1 MGYYPAGTRIR
12 CASLGNAFVQPL
24 RELAADSAHEECH
37 VNYPPSRRDTSAAA
51 CRCTPGGPF
60 PIALLLSATPPP
72 RRGFWGRLF
81 LTFLV
86 LAMGGS
92 FFLNLILLSLCA
104 SLLGDGTPRVQEK
117 FVSHDKNAEDKVVI
131 LPIEGVILENEDGF
145 VKRAID
151 TAMKDEHVKAVVLR
165 VDSPGGS
172 VSGSDY
178 LYHHLCRLRENEKKI
193 PIVVS
198 MGSIAASG
206 GYYVSMAVGH
216 EPNTIF
222 AEPTCF
228 TGSIGVIIPHYN
240 VAGFMEE
247 HGLVDDSIAS
257 HKLKKMGSLTKAMT
271 PEEKKI
277 FQSLVNDSFEQFK
290 EVVRSGRS
298 EFEKDPKKLDALAT
312 GQIYTADQAR
322 RARKASVDK
331 IGFLEDAVERAI
343 ELARL
348 DSTKVK
354 VVRYKPEA
362 GLGSIFLG
370 GQSSK
375 SESAELKAL
384 LEMTTPKAY
393 YLASWLPG
401 LAAAAK

>member
-1 MGYYPAGTRIR
+1 MSTTPHYEGMPPPQSAFAPQSAPPGVPYYYP
-12 CASLGNAFVQPL
+12 P
-24 RELAADSAHEECH
+24 
-37 VNYPPSRRDTSAAA
+37 
-51 CRCTPGGPF
+51 
-60 PIALLLSATPPP
+60 PPP
-72 RRGFWGRLF
+72 RRGFWGKLF
-81 LTFLV
+81 LTIFV
-86 LAMGGS
+86 MAVGGS
-92 FFLNLILLSLCA
+92 FFLNLILLAVSA
-104 SLLGDGTPRVQEK
+104 SMLGDGTPRVQEK
-117 FVSHDKNAEDKVVI
+117 FVSRDKNAEDKIVI
-131 LPIEGVILENEDGF
+131 LPIEGVILESEDGF

-178 LYHHLCRLRENEKKI
+178 IYHHLRQLAETKKI

-216 EPNTIF
+216 EPNTLF

-247 HGLVDDSIAS
+247 HGLTDDSIAS
-257 HKLKKMGSLTKAMT
+257 HDLKKMGSITKAMT
-271 PEEKKI
+271 PEEKGI
-277 FQSLVNDSFEQFK
+277 FEALVKDSFEQFK
-290 EVVRSGRS
+290 NIIRSGRS
-298 EFEKDPKKLDALAT
+298 EFEKNPDKLNVLAT
-312 GQIYTADQAR
+312 GQIYSADQAVKNGLIDKTGYLEN
-322 RARKASVDK
+322 AVD
-331 IGFLEDAVERAI
+331 RAI

-348 DSTKVK
+348 DGKKFK

-362 GLGSIFLG
+362 GLRSILLG
-370 GQSSK
+370 GQSDRA
-375 SESAELKAL
+375 ESLDLKAL

-401 LAAAAK
+401 LAGAAK

>member
-1 MGYYPAGTRIR
+1 V
-12 CASLGNAFVQPL
+12 LNL
-24 RELAADSAHEECH
+24 
-37 VNYPPSRRDTSAAA
+37 
-51 CRCTPGGPF
+51 
-60 PIALLLSATPPP
+60 ALLA
-72 RRGFWGRLF
+72 
-81 LTFLV
+81 LT
-86 LAMGGS
+86 
-92 FFLNLILLSLCA
+92 A
-104 SLLGDGTPRVQEK
+104 SLLGDNTVRVQER
-117 FVSHDKNAEDKVVI
+117 FVSHEKSAEDKVVI
-131 LPIEGVILENEDGF
+131 LPIEGLILESEDGF
-145 VKRAID
+145 VRRAID

-178 LYHHLCRLRENEKKI
+178 LYHHLRKLVEEKKV

-216 EPNTIF
+216 ESNTIF

-240 VAGFMEE
+240 VAGFMQE

-257 HKLKKMGSLTKAMT
+257 HQLKEMGSITKPMT

-277 FQSLVNDSFEQFK
+277 FEALIKDSFDQFK
-290 EVVRSGRS
+290 TIIRSGRS
-298 EFEKDPKKLDALAT
+298 RFAKNPEELNALAT
-312 GQIYTADQAR
+312 GQVFSAKQA
-322 RARKASVDK
+322 VDNGLVDE
-331 IGFLEDAVERAI
+331 IGFLEQAVDRAI
-343 ELARL
+343 KLANL
-348 DSTKVK
+348 EGNKVK

-362 GLGSIFLG
+362 GLSSILMG

-375 SESAELKAL
+375 SQTLDLRAV

-393 YLASWLPG
+393 FLASWLPG
-401 LAAAAK
+401 LASAAK